1 MENIGKSFMKRVVQ
15 SSVILAFLF
24 CISILA
30 QTNDNTELGSPIR
43 AYLNLN
49 NISTVF
55 KNDGVSDINVSQDRS
70 GFVFPKGTGKTAVYQ
85 SGFLWGAILNR
96 PGEDD
101 PHVGGSVYRSGLQEG
116 KIISP
121 GVAEDLTLPHVR
133 IYRVRPYVYPGGP
146 FVDLSVEAIDEGK
159 TEQEIRAQYELDW
172 TEWRAQ
178 DGAPFDDVDE
188 NGVYNPNVDIPGIPG
203 ASQTIWFVANDLSE
217 SRSYYLYGTAP
228 MGIEYQAT
236 YWEYNNGSYLDNLF
250 FRKYKLINK
259 SDVTFNDMYI
269 SMFSDPD
276 VGDAG
281 DDYAGCDTTLNL
293 VYAYNADD
301 HDAIYYTYP
310 PPAVGFDLLK
320 GPTNETNKSLNMT
333 ATYYF
338 SSSDPTITDPVQGS
352 YSEGAVRFYRF
363 MQGVN
368 SLTGEPIINPVTGV
382 PTTYMLSGD
391 PLTGEGWV
399 DGLQYGPG
407 DRRVGLASGPF
418 NMAVGDTQ
426 EVVIAEI
433 AAIGF
438 DRLQEIKILKYY
450 DVLAQTDFDNGLESI
465 SSLPPR
471 TEVPKSSVS
480 LTNWN
485 IKLNWGKDASSVSA
499 IENFNQ
505 DGYEFQGYNVYQ
517 LASPLPIKENAVRV
531 ATFDKVDGVT
541 EIEGVVM
548 DPETGLPINGIQQYG
563 SDSGIERTFLTNH
576 DYIEDTYMKVGKKY
590 YFAITAYTFNSNPLA
605 NPTNS
610 ESLMEVVK
618 VTYYENPGGAS
629 YGDSINVIHSQGN
642 GDGNVYVVVDD
653 ATKLTGDDYEV
664 SFNQQTYY
672 RNENGERIPIE
683 SRISN
688 KRLEIDSLLDSTMIN
703 ESDYQFMTE
712 DHWNLLNLTSQ
723 DTVLKDQTVIMGY
736 DLYTHEYV
744 GDPIVEGFKIS
755 VDANYEDPKTMN
767 NVLVNGAKTYYEAIN
782 HWWLYDNYTV
792 CDLTHFFYANGYAAT
807 TLPPYG
813 GAGGTTNLEILEQDL
828 EFCWTGVLADTVING
843 NSLTITRSGGSIA
856 TLFGAS
862 YYSLADHPLNPNP
875 GIDLPFRVRIP
886 FEVWNVD
893 QNQQVNLVYWDRSGE
908 LGATGF
914 AVWNQWNR
922 EYIWIVNTPYT
933 TNLIDVT
940 SQLVADNATWNV
952 IYYLSDFTIGDTVK
966 VIYLEPI
973 NSTDKFTFTTP
984 QAVDSTDFDIPT
996 NYQLF
1001 QNYPNPFNPLTTIR
1015 FWLPRQALVQLNV
1028 YNILGERVAQ
1038 LVNTELSAGRH
1049 EILFIGSNL
1058 ASGVYIYTLDVQDKF
1073 FEAKKMV
1080 LLK

>member
-1 MENIGKSFMKRVVQ
+1 MENIDKRFMKRVVQ
-15 SSVILAFLF
+15 SSVMCALLF
-24 CISILA
+24 CISPLA

-49 NISTVF
+49 NISTLF
-55 KNDGVSDINVSQDRS
+55 KNDGVSDINVAQAAS

-85 SGFLWGAILNR
+85 SGFLWGANLNR
-96 PGEDD
+96 TGEDD

-116 KIISP
+116 KIISQ
-121 GVAEDLTLPHVR
+121 GVAEDPFLPHVR
-133 IYRVRPYVYPGGP
+133 IYRVRPDVYPGGP
-146 FVDLSVEAIDEGK
+146 PVDLSVEAIDEGK

-269 SMFSDPD
+269 SMWSDPD

-281 DDYAGCDTTLNL
+281 DDFVGCDTTLNIA
-293 VYAYNADD
+293 YAYNADD

-310 PPAVGFDLLK
+310 PPAVGFDLLQ
-320 GPTNETNKSLNMT
+320 GPIDQFNKPLDMT
-333 ATYYF
+333 AAYYF
-338 SSSDPTITDPVQGS
+338 SIRDPSLDDPVQGS
-352 YSEGAVRFYRF
+352 YLEGAVRFYRF

-368 SLTGEPIINPVTGV
+368 SLTGETIVNPVTGV
-382 PTTYMLSGD
+382 PTNYMLSGD

-407 DRRVGLASGPF
+407 DRRFGLASGPF

-438 DRLQEIKILKYY
+438 DRLQAIKILKYY
-450 DVLAQTDFDNGLESI
+450 DVLAQSAFDNGLGSI

-485 IKLNWGKDASSVSA
+485 IKLNWGFDAASVSS

-505 DGYEFQGYNVYQ
+505 EGVEFQGYNVYQ
-517 LASPLPIKENAVRV
+517 LASPLPIRENAVRV
-531 ATFDKVDGVT
+531 ATYDKVDGVT

-548 DPETGLPINGIQQYG
+548 DPETGLPVNGIQQHG

-605 NPTNS
+605 NPNNS
-610 ESLMEVVK
+610 ESLMEVVE

-629 YGDSINVIHSQGN
+629 YGDSINVIHSQGK
-642 GDGNVYVVVDD
+642 GDGNVYAIVDD

-664 SFNQQTYY
+664 FFNQQTYY
-672 RNENGERIPIE
+672 RNEDGERIPIGPGN
-683 SRISN
+683 SN
-688 KRLEIDSLLDSTMIN
+688 NPSEIDSLLGSTMIN
-703 ESDYQFMTE
+703 ESGYQFMTE
-712 DHWNLLNLTSQ
+712 DHWNLLNLNTQ

-736 DLYTHEYV
+736 DLYTREYV

-755 VDANYEDPKTMN
+755 VDANYDDLTTMS
-767 NVLVNGAKTYYEAIN
+767 NVLLNGQQLGYSELNTYWFN
-782 HWWLYDNYTV
+782 DNFTV
-792 CDLTHFFYANGYAAT
+792 GDFTRYGYQNGTAAL
-807 TLPPYG
+807 TLPVYG
-813 GAGGTTNLEILEQDL
+813 GAGGTTDINVLQQDL
-828 EFCWTGVLADTVING
+828 EFRWTGVLTDTVING
-843 NSLTITRSGGSIA
+843 NTFTITQSGGSIV

-862 YYSLADHPLNPNP
+862 FYSLADHPLNPNL
-875 GIDLPFRVRIP
+875 GLDQPFRVRIP

-893 QNQQVNLVYWDRSGE
+893 QNQQVNLVYWDKTGE

-922 EYIWIVNTPYT
+922 EYIWVVNTPYS

-952 IYYLSDFTIGDTVK
+952 VYFQSDFMMGD
-966 VIYLEPI
+966 VIKAI
-973 NSTDKFTFTTP
+973 
-984 QAVDSTDFDIPT
+984 
-996 NYQLF
+996 
-1001 QNYPNPFNPLTTIR
+1001 
-1015 FWLPRQALVQLNV
+1015 
-1028 YNILGERVAQ
+1028 
-1038 LVNTELSAGRH
+1038 
-1049 EILFIGSNL
+1049 
-1058 ASGVYIYTLDVQDKF
+1058 
-1073 FEAKKMV
+1073 
-1080 LLK
+1080 